1 MRYVL
6 MAVGVLVALVVAVL
20 VIGWSLPTHHRV
32 KETRAYR
39 TSPSAL
45 FALITDVRAFP
56 AWRTDVRNVDV
67 LSDAAGRL
75 RWRET
80 TKDGPPITYVAEE
93 AVPPGRLVSRIADT
107 NLPFGGS
114 WTYELTRNEAGETM
128 LTITEDGDVY
138 NPIFRFAS
146 RYVMGQ
152 TATIDRYFADVEKKF
167 PPAAA
172 ATANA
177 PSSESSSR

>member
-1 MRYVL
+1 MRYLLIVVGFLVL
-6 MAVGVLVALVVAVL
+6 IVVAVI
-20 VIGWSLPTHHRV
+20 VVGWTLPTHHRV
-32 KETRAYR
+32 QAARAYR
-39 TSPSAL
+39 TTPGVL
-45 FALITDVRAFP
+45 FALISDVRAFP
-56 AWRTDVRNVDV
+56 AWRTDVKNVEV
-67 LSDAAGRL
+67 LSDATGRL

-93 AVPPGRLVSRIADT
+93 SRPPERLVSRIADT

-114 WTYELTRNEAGETM
+114 WTYELTSGTADQTV

-146 RYVMGQ
+146 RFVMGQ
-152 TATIDRYFADVEKKF
+152 TATIDRYLADIERKF
-167 PPAAA
+167 PAVAHA
-172 ATANA
+172 GANA

>member
-6 MAVGVLVALVVAVL
+6 MAVGVLVLLVVAVV
-20 VIGWSLPTHHRV
+20 VIGWTLPTHHRV
-32 KETRAYR
+32 REVRDYR
-39 TSPSAL
+39 TTPGAL

-56 AWRTDVRNVDV
+56 AWRTDVKNVEL
-67 LSDAAGRL
+67 LSDGTGRL

-80 TKDGPPITYVAEE
+80 TKNGPPITYVAEE
-93 AVPPGRLVSRIADT
+93 SIPPKRLVSRIADT

-114 WTYELTRNEAGETM
+114 WTYEITDDIADRTV

-146 RYVMGQ
+146 RFVMGQ
-152 TATIDRYFADVEKKF
+152 TATIDRYLADVEKKF
-167 PPAAA
+167 PPVAIAG
-172 ATANA
+172 ANV